1 MACTLLALILLNLR
15 DQNISIQSFRRSTLS
30 ALEVRQCA
38 LQIDTLLTL
47 RMKIIFME
55 HILLLKTL
63 YTGSAAVYYKYFKT
77 RIKYVTIS

>member
-1 MACTLLALILLNLR
+1 MNGTLLALILLNLR
-15 DQNISIQSFRRSTLS
+15 DQNISVQSFRRSMTLS

-63 YTGSAAVYYKYFKT
+63 YTGSAALQCT
-77 RIKYVTIS
+77 TSISKHVSNT